1 MNKLVIECLFSAMC
15 LTGMG
20 DAFVASSP
28 LSRKS
33 LVTSH
38 WQAQAQAFSKSSQAL
53 AAQDPSSSSYDVDTD
68 EEAEQHMGEKPNST
82 EDPVVTCNGG
92 PGPAGR
98 YDDLISAVG
107 LEGTLKHVN
116 DLPAERKVGMYD
128 IFCNR
133 ELQQEGI
140 GAIGFDM
147 DYTLA
152 QYKQPAFDKLA
163 FDGARDKLVK
173 TLGYPEEVLA
183 FEYDHEVRHGTNIFS
198 SVRFSHFSCE

>member
-20 DAFVASSP
+20 DAFVANSP
-28 LSRKS
+28 HSRRS
-33 LVTSH
+33 LAIMH
-38 WQAQAQAFSKSSQAL
+38 DWQAFSKSSQAL

-68 EEAEQHMGEKPNST
+68 EEAEQHMGEKQPNSST
-82 EDPVVTCNGG
+82 EDPVVNTGTPACNNG
-92 PGPAGR
+92 GPAGR

-133 ELQQEGI
+133 ELQQEAI

-173 TLGYPEEVLA
+173 KLGYPEEVLD
-183 FEYDHEVRHGTNIFS
+183 FEYDHEVRHCTNK
-198 SVRFSHFSCE
+198 

>member
-20 DAFVASSP
+20 DAFVANSP
-28 LSRKS
+28 NSRRS
-33 LVTSH
+33 LAMH
-38 WQAQAQAFSKSSQAL
+38 DWQAFFKSSQEL
-53 AAQDPSSSSYDVDTD
+53 AAQDPSSSSYDFDTD

-82 EDPVVTCNGG
+82 EDPVVNTGKPAFNG
-92 PGPAGR
+92 GPAGR

-133 ELQQEGI
+133 ELQQEAI

-173 TLGYPEEVLA
+173 KLGYPEEVLD
-183 FEYDHEVRHGTNIFS
+183 FEYDHEVRHCTNKFS
-198 SVRFSHFSCE
+198 SVPFSHFSCE

>member
-1 MNKLVIECLFSAMC
+1 MNKLVIEFLLSAMC
-15 LTGMG
+15 LTGMV
-20 DAFVASSP
+20 DAFVANSP
-28 LSRKS
+28 HSRRS
-33 LVTSH
+33 LAMRH
-38 WQAQAQAFSKSSQAL
+38 GQAFSKYSQAL
-53 AAQDPSSSSYDVDTD
+53 GAQDPSSSSYDVDTD
-68 EEAEQHMGEKPNST
+68 EEAEQHMGENPNST
-82 EDPVVTCNGG
+82 EDPVVNNGK
-92 PGPAGR
+92 PAVNHCGPAGR
-98 YDDLISAVG
+98 YDDLVSAVG

-133 ELQQEGI
+133 ELDQESI